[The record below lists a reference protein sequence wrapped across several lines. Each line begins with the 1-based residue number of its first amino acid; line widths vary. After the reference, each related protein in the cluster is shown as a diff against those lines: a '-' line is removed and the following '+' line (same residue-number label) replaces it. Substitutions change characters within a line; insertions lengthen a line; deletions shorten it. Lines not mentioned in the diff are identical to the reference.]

1 MSADINPAPTSPRS
15 KLELLYR
22 DFLQESLQLATGME
36 QLTERQEQIQQGL
49 QGLPGA
55 IRQAGVEAA
64 AQAADQAGRALLET
78 SRTLATCERDLR
90 IAVRTVNNTVPSV
103 AWRVGLLCAASAFF
117 GGALSAAIVTLVV
130 SP

>member
-1 MSADINPAPTSPRS
+1 MSADVNPPPTSPRS

-22 DFLQESLQLATGME
+22 DFLQESLQLVTGME
-36 QLTERQEQIQQGL
+36 QLTERQEQVQQGL
-49 QGLPGA
+49 QSLPGA

-90 IAVRTVNNTVPSV
+90 IAVRTMNNTVPSV

-117 GGALSAAIVTLVV
+117 GGALSAAIVTLAV

>member
-1 MSADINPAPTSPRS
+1 MSADVSPTPASARS
-15 KLELLYR
+15 KLELLHR
-22 DFLQESLQLATGME
+22 DLLQESFQIVARMD

-49 QGLPGA
+49 QALPA
-55 IRQAGVEAA
+55 VIRQAGAEAA

-78 SRTLATCERDLR
+78 GRTLAKCERDLR
-90 IAVRTVNNTVPSV
+90 LAASVATSTVPAA

-117 GGALSAAIVTLVV
+117 GGALSAAIVTLLV

>member
-1 MSADINPAPTSPRS
+1 MSAEVNPAPASARS

-22 DFLQESLQLATGME
+22 DLLQESLQLVARME
-36 QLTERQEQIQQGL
+36 QLTERQEQIQHGL
-49 QGLPGA
+49 QTLPGA
-55 IRQAGVEAA
+55 IRQAGMEAA
-64 AQAADQAGRALLET
+64 AQAADQAGRALQET
-78 SRTLATCERDLR
+78 GRTLATCERDLR

-117 GGALSAAIVTLVV
+117 GGALSAAIVTLLV

>member
-1 MSADINPAPTSPRS
+1 MNAEINPGPASARS

-22 DFLQESLQLATGME
+22 DLLQESLQLVTSME
-36 QLTERQEQIQQGL
+36 QLTERLEQIQQGL
-49 QGLPGA
+49 QTLPGA

-78 SRTLATCERDLR
+78 GRTLAKCERDLR
-90 IAVRTVNNTVPSV
+90 IGVRAVNNTVPTL

-117 GGALSAAIVTLVV
+117 GGAFSAAIVTLLV

>member
-1 MSADINPAPTSPRS
+1 MSADVNPPPTSPRS

-22 DFLQESLQLATGME
+22 DFLQESLQLVTGME
-36 QLTERQEQIQQGL
+36 QLTERQEQVQQGL
-49 QGLPGA
+49 QSLPGA

>member
-1 MSADINPAPTSPRS
+1 MSADVNPAPASPRS

-22 DFLQESLQLATGME
+22 DFLQESLQLVTCME
-36 QLTERQEQIQQGL
+36 QLTERQEQVQQGL
-49 QGLPGA
+49 QSLPGA

-78 SRTLATCERDLR
+78 SRTLAQCERDLR
-90 IAVRTVNNTVPSV
+90 IAVRTLNNTVPSV
-103 AWRVGLLCAASAFF
+103 AWRIGLLCAASAFF
-117 GGALSAAIVTLVV
+117 GGAMSAAIVTLVV